1 MKRTKDKIEDFEE
14 YIFDVIE
21 PPPQPQNPL
30 KANPD
35 ILENINQIRRNPQL
49 RANEKHKA
57 VSEIIINDLMMK
69 GQFYRTKEN
78 RLFWMDMIKYVL
90 FDIEK
95 EEFNYIFFY
104 KYDLNVTTQ
113 EGKFVYQ
120 EIKNYCFNEGLKTNV
135 YKFVHYNREKN
146 ILYKFDNKDKIFKI
160 SGDKIEVTPNGTD
173 RILFE
178 REYEAEPIVPT
189 YTNNKP
195 LFHYL
200 FENMNF
206 EGEYV
211 EQLFLFKH
219 WFFSLFFPELFDTK
233 PICLLYGVKGSG
245 KSLALRYILKIFYGL
260 KANVFILTDKE
271 DDFISSLSNNYFLA
285 IDNADEYIRY
295 LNNYLASIS
304 TGTAIKKRKFYT
316 TNEELTI
323 YPRVFVAVTAR
334 TPHFRRDDVADRL
347 LIFKVRRYD
356 EFESE
361 NELLNNIYKHRSE
374 IWGDIL
380 TELNIIVKKLGQNT
394 GEGIKTVFRLA
405 DFYVFVRRQLNETE
419 IKNFDEIINKVIRSQ
434 TDYVSEDE
442 PLFEALNIYM
452 KDKFEESLTTGEWF
466 HILKEISDQNKI
478 AWYKS
483 SRSFGMKVR
492 NLIAELN
499 SYYDVQEIPI
509 RSNKKILEI
518 KQKVVK
524 D

>member
-1 MKRTKDKIEDFEE
+1 MKETKENFEE
-14 YIFDVIE
+14 YIFDITKI
-21 PPPQPQNPL
+21 PPKPNNPL
-30 KANPD
+30 KANKD
-35 ILENINQIRRNPQL
+35 ILENIKQIQKNSQL
-49 RANEKHKA
+49 RVNEKHKDI
-57 VSEIIINDLMMK
+57 STLIINDLMVE
-69 GQFYRTKEN
+69 GQFYHTKEN
-78 RLFWMDMIKYVL
+78 RMFWMDMIKHVL

-95 EEFNYIFFY
+95 EDFNYKFFY
-104 KYDLNVTTQ
+104 KYDLNITTQ
-113 EGKFVYQ
+113 EGKFIYQ

-135 YKFVHYNREKN
+135 YKFAYYDKDKN
-146 ILYKFDNKDKIFKI
+146 ILYKFDNKNKIFKI
-160 SGDKIEVTPNGTD
+160 NGENILVVPNGND
-173 RILFE
+173 GVLFE
-178 REYEAEPIVPT
+178 KENEAEPIVPS
-189 YTNNKP
+189 YTNNNY
-195 LFHYL
+195 LNNHL

-206 EGEYV
+206 EGNYV

-219 WFFSLFFPELFDTK
+219 WFYCLFFPELFDTK

-245 KSLALRYILKIFYGL
+245 KSLALRYIQKIFYGR

-316 TNEELTI
+316 TNEEITI

-347 LIFKVRRYD
+347 LIFKVSRYE
-356 EFESE
+356 EFEAE
-361 NELLNNIYKHRSE
+361 NELLNNIYKYRSE
-374 IWGDIL
+374 MWGDIL
-380 TELNIIVKKLGQNT
+380 TQLNVIIKKLGQNT

-405 DFYVFVRRQLNETE
+405 DFYVYVRRQLADETE
-419 IKNFDEIINKVIRSQ
+419 IRRFDKIIKRVMQSQ

-442 PLFEALNIYM
+442 PLFEAMNIYM
-452 KDKFEESLTTGEWF
+452 KDRVEESLTTGEWF
-466 HILKEISDQNKI
+466 HVLKEIADNNKI

-492 NLIAELN
+492 NLISELN

-509 RSNKKILEI
+509 RSNKKLLKI